1 MTTKRKPTL
10 KQLFKA
16 WLNYEKKSS
25 EAFKLKWALEDLA
38 KNTIPGTELIVHDNV
53 VYRITTNSSYRG
65 CASANYT
72 VERIAQAEELKTI
85 K

>member
-16 WLNYEKKSS
+16 WLKHREKSN
-25 EAFKLKWALEDLA
+25 EILRLKWNLDDLA
-38 KNTIPGTELIVHDNV
+38 NQTAPGTELIIHDGT
-53 VYRITTNSSYRG
+53 VYRITTQSTFAGRI
-65 CASANYT
+65 NYDVQPVVKT
-72 VERIAQAEELKTI
+72 EELETI